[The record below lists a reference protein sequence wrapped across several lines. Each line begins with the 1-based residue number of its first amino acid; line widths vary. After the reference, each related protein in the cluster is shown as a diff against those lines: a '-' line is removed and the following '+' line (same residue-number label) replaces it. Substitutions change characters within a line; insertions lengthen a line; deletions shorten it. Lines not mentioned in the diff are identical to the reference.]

1 MIPKHVSNTN
11 KRIMKKR
18 LIFICTLVLASM
30 TVACT
35 GNVSQ
40 NGSVQVLDIEKGIEN
55 IGYVNLGK
63 YASEINYIPLE
74 TSLDCMMSSDE
85 YVSMRKMG
93 EMFYFYSQ
101 FGAPVF
107 AFTKEGKFKGMV
119 GINGRAAH
127 EFTRYIRSFAV
138 NGERNELAICDM
150 SGKLLIYDSNG
161 AFTRSAQ
168 IGGEIQEMSDYKIF
182 HSADDEYFFLRE
194 SFNHEI
200 PDVGTNEK
208 YAAQHL
214 VTVNSKGEITNE
226 KLWGYITGIPTPKAR
241 RSGVTTSLLKSSLLE
256 TDKKFTIISNTDTVY
271 SYNPLSKDAVAEY
284 VIDFGKYAL
293 GGSDPSMARF
303 NQGDIFFD
311 TEHFLVFSIMFPISY
326 FKDEY
331 PTNLR
336 TVFVYDKQSG
346 SIKALKLDGLY
357 GHALVYNG
365 FGTKANENAK
375 GFAGFTNDLDGGIP
389 FIPRYIKDGK
399 MYQIMDAIRFMDLAE
414 KGNSKRMKEV
424 AAKLNDDSNPVLI
437 EVTLKK

>member
-11 KRIMKKR
+11 KPIMKKR
-18 LIFICTLVLASM
+18 LIFICTLVLASIIA
-30 TVACT
+30 ACT
-35 GNVSQ
+35 R
-40 NGSVQVLDIEKGIEN
+40 NGSQDGSVRVLDIEKGIDD
-55 IGYVNLGK
+55 IGYVNLSK

-85 YVSMRKMG
+85 YVSIRKMG
-93 EMFYFYSQ
+93 DMFYFYSQ

-107 AFTKEGKFKGMV
+107 SFNKEGKFKGMV
-119 GINGRAAH
+119 GVNGRAAH

-138 NGERNELAICDM
+138 NEERNELAICDM

-161 AFTRSAQ
+161 TFTRSAQ
-168 IGGEIQEMSDYKIF
+168 IGGEVQEMSDYKVF
-182 HSADDEYFFLRE
+182 HATDDEYFFLRE
-194 SFNHEI
+194 SRNNDI
-200 PDVGTNEK
+200 PDVGTDKK
-208 YAAQHL
+208 YAEQHL
-214 VTVNSKGEITNE
+214 VTVNSKGEISNE
-226 KLWGYITGIPTPKAR
+226 KLWGHVYGITTAKTN
-241 RSGVTTSLLKSSLLE
+241 RSGVTSSLLKSALLE

-293 GGSDPSMARF
+293 GGSNPSMARF
-303 NQGDIFFD
+303 NQSNIFFD

-331 PTNLR
+331 PTNLQ

-346 SIKALKLDGLY
+346 SINALKLDRLY

-365 FGTKANENAK
+365 FGTRANEKAK

-389 FIPRYIKDGK
+389 FVPRYIKDGK

-424 AAKLNDDSNPVLI
+424 AANLNEDSNPVLI
-437 EVTLKK
+437 EVKLKK